1 MPLLAPITTPN
12 VINDP
17 GYLLYAPLGTS
28 LPTNTVTGSVFTDTW
43 AAPWVQLGMTDS
55 GSVMTSSLAVSEV
68 DAAESLDPI
77 AWRTTGR
84 TATVAFALLSGTAS
98 NLALALNGGVKTV
111 TGTAGTTLTQ
121 LDPPALGSEVRIM
134 VGWESVDATV
144 RFIGF
149 QCINSGDVSLD
160 FAKAPSRPTI
170 DFTLNLEKP
179 SSTQPFRWYFAG
191 TARG

>member
-68 DAAESLDPI
+68 DAAESLDP
-77 AWRTTGR
+77 ADWRR
-84 TATVAFALLSGTAS
+84 FDKLADEEDATAEQIMDVIKAAFEQVAERPTSLPSDSSDGQISTEPKSGSNSAVKDSVLSGRPDLQ
-98 NLALALNGGVKTV
+98 LAVMR
-111 TGTAGTTLTQ
+111 AG
-121 LDPPALGSEVRIM
+121 
-134 VGWESVDATV
+134 
-144 RFIGF
+144 
-149 QCINSGDVSLD
+149 
-160 FAKAPSRPTI
+160 
-170 DFTLNLEKP
+170 
-179 SSTQPFRWYFAG
+179 
-191 TARG
+191 